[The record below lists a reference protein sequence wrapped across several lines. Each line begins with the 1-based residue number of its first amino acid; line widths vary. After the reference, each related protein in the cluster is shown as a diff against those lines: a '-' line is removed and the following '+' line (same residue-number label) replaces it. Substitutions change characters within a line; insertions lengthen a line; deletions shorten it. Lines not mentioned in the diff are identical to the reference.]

1 MKLLGKRVLLNKPET
16 KKSTIELSETEK
28 QQIEKELMSKW
39 TTLEVS
45 AVGNEVSTVKP
56 GDKVYVYAHS
66 LRNAEIIEVEEIAK
80 LIVHESE
87 IAIVW

>member
-1 MKLLGKRVLLNKPET
+1 MKILGKRLLLNKPET
-16 KKSTIELSETEK
+16 KKSTIELSEAEK
-28 QQIEKELMSKW
+28 EQIERELMSKW

-45 AVGNEVSTVKP
+45 AIGDEVTMVKP
-56 GDKVYVYAHS
+56 GDTVYVYAHS
-66 LRNAEIIEVEEIAK
+66 LRSAEIVEIEETAK

>member
-16 KKSTIELSETEK
+16 NKSTIELSETEK
-28 QQIEKELMSKW
+28 QQIEKELMVKW
-39 TTLEVS
+39 TILKVS
-45 AVGNEVSTVKP
+45 AVGDEVTMVKP
-56 GDKVYVYAHS
+56 GDTVYVYAHS
-66 LRNAEIIEVEEIAK
+66 LRNAEIVEIEETAK

>member
-1 MKLLGKRVLLNKPET
+1 MKILGKRLLLNKPET
-16 KKSTIELSETEK
+16 KKSTIELSEAEK
-28 QQIEKELMSKW
+28 EQIERELMVKW
-39 TTLEVS
+39 TALEVN
-45 AVGNEVSTVKP
+45 AIGDEVTMVKP

-66 LRNAEIIEVEEIAK
+66 LRNAEIVEIEGSPK

>member
-16 KKSTIELSETEK
+16 KKSTIELSEAEK
-28 QQIEKELMSKW
+28 EQIEKELMAKW

-45 AVGNEVSTVKP
+45 AVGDEVTMVKP
-56 GDKVYVYAHS
+56 GDTVYVYAHS
-66 LRNAEIIEVEEIAK
+66 LRNAEIVEIEETAK

>member
-1 MKLLGKRVLLNKPET
+1 MKILGKRVLLNKPET

-28 QQIEKELMSKW
+28 QEIERELMFKW

-45 AVGNEVSTVKP
+45 AVGNEVTTVKP

-66 LRNAEIIEVEEIAK
+66 LRNAEIVEIEQIAK

>member
-1 MKLLGKRVLLNKPET
+1 MKLLGKRLLLNKPEV
-16 KKSTIELSETEK
+16 KKSTIELSEAEK
-28 QQIEKELMSKW
+28 EQMERELMSKW

-45 AVGNEVSTVKP
+45 AVGDEVTMVKP

-66 LRNAEIIEVEEIAK
+66 LRNAEIVEIENIPK